1 MSTLL
6 LCVLL
11 SLTPSSSAAKKV
23 VVPPA
28 NWYVTEENKAA
39 VSEANSL
46 LAQKKYAEAA
56 TAFEVILAKE
66 PECGVVLVGTAR
78 AHLGEGQAASAV
90 PQLQKA
96 TTLFADRADVWIIY
110 GQALLAVQNY
120 PEAVTVAHK
129 AIALKPTSAD
139 ALWVGQQGLLAQKD
153 YPAAHTLLAEAR
165 ARGWM
170 PVVDCMDGM
179 VYAAEGA
186 RGKAVEMQATC
197 RDFHPWSDQLAEA
210 VNALPAPV
218 PPAP

>member
-11 SLTPSSSAAKKV
+11 SLTPSSAAAKKV

-28 NWYVTEENKAA
+28 NWYVSEANKAA

-46 LAQKKYAEAA
+46 LAQKKFPEAA
-56 TAFEVILAKE
+56 AAFEGVLVKE
-66 PECGVVLVGTAR
+66 PECGVVLVGAAR
-78 AHLGEGQAASAV
+78 AHMGEGQAAAAV
-90 PQLQKA
+90 PQLQRA
-96 TTLFADRADVWIIY
+96 TTLFADKAEVWVIY
-110 GQALLAVQNY
+110 GQALLAVQKF
-120 PEAVTVAHK
+120 PEAVTVART
-129 AIALKPTSAD
+129 AIGLKPTSAD
-139 ALWVGQQGLLAQKD
+139 ALWVGQQGLVAQKD
-153 YPAAHTLLAEAR
+153 YLAAHTLLAEAR

-170 PVVDCMDGM
+170 PVVDCMDGL
-179 VYAAEGA
+179 VYASEGV

-210 VNALPAPV
+210 VNALPVPA